1 MSRPRRDAWSLREI
15 GLVTWRGSLPIV
27 LFLLL
32 WQSLGSLRLVDT
44 AFLPS
49 PVQVGRALGDLLA
62 GHEIRDNILVT
73 LWRAGAGL
81 GLAIITGIWIGIGLA
96 RWPAFR
102 GYASP
107 LVGATYSLPKT
118 ALVPLLILWFGI
130 GNTMAIT
137 AVYLSALLPIVVHTY
152 HGVMA
157 TPPVLVWSAQAL
169 GTSARKLLWQVFLP
183 HALPD
188 VFTGIRIALGFS
200 FVVAVSA
207 EMIAS
212 TAGIGRLIFM
222 YGENGSYDYMFAAVT
237 SIVVAAFI
245 ADRALLLASAACL
258 RWHDSAVTV
267 EA

>member
-1 MSRPRRDAWSLREI
+1 VGSWRLEVSPSLRI
-15 GLVTWRGSLPIV
+15 VRATGRVLVPIV
-27 LFLLL
+27 LFVLL

-44 AFLPS
+44 AFLPT
-49 PVQVGRALGDLLA
+49 PVLVARALGDLMS

-73 LWRAGAGL
+73 LLRTGT
-81 GLAIITGIWIGIGLA
+81 GLALALVTGIWLGIGIA

-102 GYASP
+102 SFVSP

-137 AVYLSALLPIVVHTY
+137 AVYLSALLPIVVHTH

-157 TPPVLVWSAQAL
+157 TPCVLVWSAQAL
-169 GTSARKLLWQVFLP
+169 GTGRRGLLWRVFLP

-188 VFTGIRIALGFS
+188 IFTGIRIALGFS
-200 FVVAVSA
+200 FVVALSA

-222 YGENGSYDYMFAAVT
+222 YGENGSYDYMFAAVA
-237 SIVVAAFI
+237 SVVLVAFL
-245 ADRALLLASAACL
+245 ADRTLLALGAFCL
-258 RWHDSAVTV
+258 RWHDSALAV
-267 EA
+267 ET